1 MTAAKPAFT
10 LGEID
15 WRAWLPPVD
24 LAAASDEQKAIVK
37 AAWPGAETSEY
48 FTLLVHDAEALR
60 QRMLLLNAIMYA
72 PRGLPRA
79 ERELATVVESRI
91 NGCPYCASVHG
102 RTYAQLSKDPDT
114 VQRLFDQGVDIPL
127 DPRRRA
133 IVDYAAR
140 LSLNPPAA
148 TKADIEALRAVGLT
162 DLQILDLT
170 QAVAVFAWANRL
182 MQTLGE
188 PVPPAPPAAADRA

>member
-1 MTAAKPAFT
+1 MSTSKQGFT
-10 LGEID
+10 LDELD
-15 WRAWLPPVD
+15 WHSWLAPVD
-24 LAAASDEQKAIVK
+24 LATASDEQKGVVK
-37 AAWPGAETSEY
+37 AAWPGAEKSEY
-48 FTLLVHDAEALR
+48 FTLLVHDTEVLK

-79 ERELATVVESRI
+79 ERELSTVAESRI

-102 RTYAQLSKDPDT
+102 RTYAQLAKDPET
-114 VQRLFDQGVDIPL
+114 IQRIFDEGVDTQL
-127 DPRRRA
+127 EPRKRA

-140 LSLNPPAA
+140 LSLSPPAA
-148 TKADIEALRAVGLT
+148 TGADIDALRQVGLS

-170 QAVAVFAWANRL
+170 QAVAIFAWANRL

-188 PVPPAPPAAADRA
+188 PVPMANA